1 MRCTF
6 FSGFDEASEE
16 FWYGGECTF
25 GNCGRGVGGLWL
37 RFFGTE
43 AVGIEEAE
51 VGVFFGRVASFP
63 MAGAGEVALGF
74 AVFEVG
80 VLGGFLFAFP
90 VVEVFP
96 AYVVELAG
104 TCSVSFCFTGSF
116 VDGGAAAEIVAVVE
130 ASTGCA

>member
-1 MRCTF
+1 M
-6 FSGFDEASEE
+6 
-16 FWYGGECTF
+16 
-25 GNCGRGVGGLWL
+25 

-80 VLGGFLFAFP
+80 ILEVFLFAFP

-96 AYVVELAG
+96 AYVVEFAG
-104 TCSVSFCFTGSF
+104 ACSVSFCFTGSF
-116 VDGGAAAEIVAVVE
+116 VDSSAAAEIVAVVE
-130 ASTGCA
+130 ASAGCA